1 MSAESALPPD
11 DTTCLWVE
19 SLRLDGRPVE
29 AGLARRVDATLAGRP
44 DLRRAAAGFRAR
56 RALLAEAVPLR
67 ARLGFT
73 ERVLA
78 ARRARSADVPTLARR
93 LAIAAGLVLAV
104 TLALDAIRPAA
115 LQAGSARERG
125 RHAVD
130 AFRAHPFAPDAV
142 IEGLR
147 ARLLD
152 PGFGAAGT
160 DPR

>member
-1 MSAESALPPD
+1 MSAEADIPPD

-19 SLRLDGRPVE
+19 SLRLDGRPIAAQVLLYC
-29 AGLARRVDATLAGRP
+29 GTMLAARP
-44 DLRRAAAGFRAR
+44 DLRRTAEGFRAR
-56 RALLAEAVPLR
+56 RALLAEAPPLR
-67 ARLGFT
+67 ARAGFT